1 MKLELRDLELLAALA
16 KHRHFTR
23 AAKEC
28 GISQPALSSR
38 IRNVEAIFGMA
49 LVRRGSRF
57 GGFTD
62 EGEILLK
69 WARRILDEN
78 DAMMQ
83 EMTNA
88 RGEVAGHITIGVI
101 PTALQFAAHVA
112 AQVGRRHPK
121 LLVQIRGAA
130 ARAIEHGLIDG
141 AFDIGISYLE
151 DSLPAR
157 VAVHPLYR
165 ESYVLF
171 LPEALAPSGVSTIS
185 WSEAGGFPLALLT
198 ADMTNRQIIDEA
210 FAKVG
215 RTFRPVFETNALSA
229 LFYYVTQTRCATIA
243 PANAIEGWVRL
254 DGLVSLPLI
263 EPEVRRTIGAVTLD
277 TDYVA
282 PSVRAVL
289 SVASAVAQSTA

>member
-16 KHRHFTR
+16 KHKHFTR
-23 AAKEC
+23 AAREC

-38 IRNVEAIFGMA
+38 IRNVESIFGMA

-78 DAMMQ
+78 DAMLQ
-83 EMTNA
+83 EMVNA
-88 RGEVAGHITIGVI
+88 QGEVAGRIVLGVI
-101 PTALQFAAHVA
+101 PTALQFASQVA
-112 AQVGRRHPK
+112 AQVGRKYPK
-121 LLVQIRGAA
+121 LLVTIRGAS

-141 AFDIGISYLE
+141 AFDVGISYLE
-151 DSLPAR
+151 AELPAR
-157 VAVHPLYR
+157 VSIQPLYR

-171 LPEALAPSGVSTIS
+171 LPEALAPSDASTIS
-185 WSEAGGFPLALLT
+185 WAEAARFPLALLT
-198 ADMTNRQIIDEA
+198 EDMTNRQIINEA
-210 FAKVG
+210 FDKIG
-215 RTFRPVFETNALSA
+215 HSLRPVFETNALSA
-229 LFYYVTQTRCATIA
+229 LFYYVTQARCATIA

-263 EPEVRRTIGAVTLD
+263 DPEVRRTIGALTLEQ
-277 TDYVA
+277 DYVA
-282 PSVRAVL
+282 PALRAVL
-289 SVASAVAQSTA
+289 QVAASTAQG